1 MKKNIG
7 TPSYLANMHSKID
20 KYVFANVSNT

>member
-7 TPSYLANMHSKID
+7 TPYLANMHSKID